1 MICFVTFNAAT
12 IRLVEPT
19 TGQCEASTQCSMH
32 FRSGQEK
39 ELSICVSESKGLFSA
54 EFMNEEN
61 QQHSEINAVFFPPV
75 NAYNVMT
82 A

>member
-1 MICFVTFNAAT
+1 
-12 IRLVEPT
+12 
-19 TGQCEASTQCSMH
+19 MH

-39 ELSICVSESKGLFSA
+39 ELGICVSESKGIFSA

-61 QQHSEINAVFFPPV
+61 IAALRKKTAVFFPPV